1 MITKK
6 NEINNGF
13 EKQWKEYMLEMKT
26 YFNERHKSKLMRWVM
41 AQDWHDETSGEHS
54 VRKNIANLFFINGAL
69 FGLSKE
75 NKKILKILKK
85 IQGGK

>member
-1 MITKK
+1 
-6 NEINNGF
+6 
-13 EKQWKEYMLEMKT
+13 
-26 YFNERHKSKLMRWVM
+26 M
-41 AQDWHDETSGEHS
+41 AQDWHDETSREHS